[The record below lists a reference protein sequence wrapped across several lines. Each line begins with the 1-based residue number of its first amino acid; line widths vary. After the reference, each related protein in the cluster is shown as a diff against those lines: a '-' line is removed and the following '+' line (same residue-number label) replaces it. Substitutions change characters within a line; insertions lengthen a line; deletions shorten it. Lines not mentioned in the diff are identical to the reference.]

1 MSWQYIPL
9 RPIPDQEFSVTVNV
23 NDENIPIILHLRF
36 NTEGEFWHMDIMD
49 GRTGEMLISNMPL
62 VTGTYPAADRMA
74 QFSHLGIGS
83 VLVLKNTEETA
94 ADTTAAESAAE

>member
-36 NTEGEFWHMDIMD
+36 NTEGEFWHMDI
-49 GRTGEMLISNMPL
+49 I
-62 VTGTYPAADRMA
+62 
-74 QFSHLGIGS
+74 HLGIGS

-94 ADTTAAESAAE
+94 ADIPGLDDLGTDFLLIWGSMDE